1 MPVRLI
7 RLLLAGAGVFLA
19 VVPAAHAQ
27 RSVWTGVAAGA
38 TLASGADLGYHGLL
52 AVTVAP
58 PKLPVRLRFDGL
70 HAQWAAA
77 GQAARISALTANL
90 VLPLARWDGARPAA
104 PYLIAGGGAYAAQSA
119 GLRPGW
125 NVGAGVDVRL
135 GGRVLFLESRYHA
148 WSRTTPGGRDWP
160 RFTPVSLGIRF

>member
-7 RLLLAGAGVFLA
+7 GLVLAGAGVFLA

-27 RSVWTGVAAGA
+27 RSVSTSVAAGT

-58 PKLPVRLRFDGL
+58 PTLPVRLRFDGL
-70 HAQWAAA
+70 HTRWAVDGRAT
-77 GQAARISALTANL
+77 RVSALTANL
-90 VLPLARWDGARPAA
+90 VLPLAGGDGVRPAA
-104 PYLIAGGGAYAAQSA
+104 PYLIAGGGAYAAQGS

-148 WSRTTPGGRDWP
+148 WSRTTPDGHDWP
-160 RFTPVSLGIRF
+160 RFTPLSLGIRF